1 MKKTI
6 FIKGTAIAVTVA
18 SLALSASVFAQT
30 PGDGQAS
37 RQMMRTSIRK
47 EYKMIGTS
55 TRPNIGMMGSTTR
68 AELRDDRRAST
79 TEART
84 EKGIERGGNMI
95 NQRID
100 SLNKLLGRIQV
111 MKHISDVDRTAL
123 SASIQA
129 EIVALN
135 ELKAKISTGTSTIS
149 IKSDVN
155 SITKSYRIYALVEP
169 QAQIIAAADRVL
181 GIVDQLTIIKGKID
195 ARLASSSQASST
207 DVTAVLTDF
216 TSQIGLASTQA
227 KAAISSVTGLKPD
240 NGDTTIAAANKTAL
254 ETARA
259 QVVAAQKALQ
269 LAQKDIRTAIS
280 SVIPK

>member
-1 MKKTI
+1 MKKTAY
-6 FIKGTAIAVTVA
+6 IKGTAIVATIA
-18 SLALSASVFAQT
+18 SLALSASVFAQA
-30 PGDGQAS
+30 PGDGQAP
-37 RQMMRTSIRK
+37 RQMPGARINK
-47 EYKMIGTS
+47 ENK
-55 TRPNIGMMGSTTR
+55 MMGSTTR

-79 TEART
+79 TEAQM

-100 SLNKLLGRIQV
+100 SLNKLLNRIQA
-111 MKHISDVDRTAL
+111 MKHISDADKTSL

-129 EIVALN
+129 EITALN
-135 ELKAKISTGTSTIS
+135 DLKTKISTGTSTMS
-149 IKSDVN
+149 IKADIN

-181 GIVDQLTIIKGKID
+181 GIVDQLAIIKGKVD

-207 DVTAVLTDF
+207 DVTAALSDF
-216 TSQIGLASTQA
+216 ASQINTASAQA
-227 KAAISSVTGLKPD
+227 KAAIASVTSLKPD
-240 NGDTTIAAANKTAL
+240 NGDTAIAASNKAAL
-254 ETARA
+254 VTARG

-269 LAQKDIRTAIS
+269 LAQKDIRTAVS